1 MRDRRRRDARAYGL
15 ILFHLVFAVLPRRPA
30 SSIA

>member
-15 ILFHLVFAVLPRRPA
+15 ILFHLFCSVATPSPPPA
-30 SSIA
+30 

>member
-15 ILFHLVFAVLPRRPA
+15 ILFQPVLQRCHAVPA